1 MLFFVRKNNYNNEKG
16 LCKTTAKS
24 LRKDRDSNP
33 GNAFD
38 VYTLSRRASS
48 TTRAS
53 FLFFGLQKYAF
64 FLIYNILF
72 AFHRKYFLLIH
83 FNILITKDI
92 FLQHFTPVF
101 LQKRL

>member
-48 TTRAS
+48 TARAS
-53 FLFFGLQKYAF
+53 FLFSVCKSTLF
-64 FLIYNILF
+64 FLYTT
-72 AFHRKYFLLIH
+72 YFLPFNENIFFLSTLIY
-83 FNILITKDI
+83 
-92 FLQHFTPVF
+92 
-101 LQKRL
+101 